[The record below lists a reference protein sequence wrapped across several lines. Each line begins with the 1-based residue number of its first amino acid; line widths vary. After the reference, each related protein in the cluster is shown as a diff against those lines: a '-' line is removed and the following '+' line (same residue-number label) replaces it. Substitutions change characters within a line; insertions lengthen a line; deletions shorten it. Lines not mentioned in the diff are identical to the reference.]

1 MNPLTVL
8 RDSFY
13 FFRIN
18 LWAIVR
24 LCLPLVVCEALA
36 RELVEQAAGPENSAL
51 YSIFVGLLFYPLYTG
66 ALILFLDA
74 RTDGYEPQGRHL
86 LASALH
92 LWPRF
97 ALLAATSMVLI
108 MLGMSLFFLPGVYA
122 MIKLSFAEYLLVLR
136 NLTPMGAMRESF
148 RLTKGKFWPIL
159 TTVMAVLVPLWLLD
173 GLSAMAW
180 TDTQPTPVALL
191 IDSVNSF
198 LQLFLSVVL
207 FRLFMLMADPV
218 PPRDMP

>member
-1 MNPLTVL
+1 MNPLIVL

-18 LWAIVR
+18 LWAILR

-36 RELVEQAAGPENSAL
+36 RELVARVNGPDASVMYDVA
-51 YSIFVGLLFYPLYTG
+51 VGLLFYPLYTA

-86 LASALH
+86 LGKALH

-97 ALLAATSMVLI
+97 ALMAAISTLLI
-108 MLGMSLFFLPGVYA
+108 MFGMWLFVLPGLYL
-122 MIKLSFAEYLLVLR
+122 MIKLSFSEYLLVLR
-136 NLTPMGAMRESF
+136 NTTPFQAMRESF
-148 RLTKGKFWPIL
+148 DLTKGKFWPIL
-159 TTVMAVLVPLWLLD
+159 FTLLAIMIPLWLLD

-180 TDTQPTPVALL
+180 ADNHPTPVRLL
-191 IDSVNSF
+191 VDSVNSF
-198 LQLFLSVVL
+198 LQLLPTVVL
-207 FRLFMLMADPV
+207 FRLFMLMGKPV
-218 PPRDMP
+218 

>member
-1 MNPLTVL
+1 MNPLIVL

-18 LWAIVR
+18 LWAILR

-36 RELVEQAAGPENSAL
+36 RELVARASGPDATVM
-51 YSIFVGLLFYPLYTG
+51 YDVAVGLLFYPLYTA

-86 LASALH
+86 LGKALH

-97 ALLAATSMVLI
+97 ALMAALSTLLI
-108 MLGMSLFFLPGVYA
+108 MFGMWLFVLPGLYL
-122 MIKLSFAEYLLVLR
+122 MIKLSFSEYLLVLR
-136 NLTPMGAMRESF
+136 NITPLQAMRESF
-148 RLTKGKFWPIL
+148 DMTKGKFWPIL
-159 TTVMAVLVPLWLLD
+159 FTLLAIMIPLWLLD

-180 TDTQPTPVALL
+180 TDTQPTLVRLL
-191 IDSVNSF
+191 VDSVNSF
-198 LQLFLSVVL
+198 LQLLPSVVL
-207 FRLFMLMADPV
+207 FRLFMLMSKPD
-218 PPRDMP
+218 

>member
-1 MNPLTVL
+1 MNPLIVL

-18 LWAIVR
+18 LWAILR

-36 RELVEQAAGPENSAL
+36 RELVARVNGPDASVMYDVA
-51 YSIFVGLLFYPLYTG
+51 VGLLFYPLYTA

-86 LASALH
+86 LGKALH

-97 ALLAATSMVLI
+97 ALMAAISTLLI
-108 MLGMSLFFLPGVYA
+108 MFGMWLFVLPGLYL
-122 MIKLSFAEYLLVLR
+122 MIKLSFSEYLLVLR
-136 NLTPMGAMRESF
+136 NTTPFQAMRESF
-148 RLTKGKFWPIL
+148 DLTKGKFWPIL
-159 TTVMAVLVPLWLLD
+159 FTLLAIMIPLWLLD

-180 TDTQPTPVALL
+180 ADTQPTPVRLL
-191 IDSVNSF
+191 VDSVNSF
-198 LQLFLSVVL
+198 LQLLPTVVL
-207 FRLFMLMADPV
+207 FRLFMLMGKPD
-218 PPRDMP
+218 

>member
-1 MNPLTVL
+1 MNPLIVL

-18 LWAIVR
+18 LWAIIR
-24 LCLPLVVCEALA
+24 LCLPLVVCETLV
-36 RELVEQAAGPENSAL
+36 RELVTQASSADVTVM
-51 YSIFVGLLFYPLYTG
+51 YDVAVGLLFYPLYTA

-86 LASALH
+86 LSQALH

-97 ALLAATSMVLI
+97 ALMAAISTLLI
-108 MLGMSLFFLPGVYA
+108 MFGMWLFVLPGLYL

-136 NLTPMGAMRESF
+136 NLTPLQAMRESF
-148 RLTKGKFWPIL
+148 DMTKGKFWPIL
-159 TTVMAVLVPLWLLD
+159 FTLLSIMIPLWLLD

-180 TDTQPTPVALL
+180 SDAQPTPVRLL
-191 IDSVNSF
+191 VDSVNSF
-198 LQLFLSVVL
+198 LQLLPTVVL
-207 FRLFMLMADPV
+207 FRLFMLMGKPD
-218 PPRDMP
+218 

>member
-1 MNPLTVL
+1 MNPLIVL

-18 LWAIVR
+18 LWAILR

-36 RELVEQAAGPENSAL
+36 RELVARVNGPDASVMYDVA
-51 YSIFVGLLFYPLYTG
+51 VGLLFYPLYTA

-86 LASALH
+86 LGKALH

-97 ALLAATSMVLI
+97 ALMAAISTLLI
-108 MLGMSLFFLPGVYA
+108 MFGMWLFVLPGLYL
-122 MIKLSFAEYLLVLR
+122 MIKLSFSEYLLVLR
-136 NLTPMGAMRESF
+136 NTTPLQAMRESF
-148 RLTKGKFWPIL
+148 DLTKGKFWPIL
-159 TTVMAVLVPLWLLD
+159 FTLLAIMIPLWLLD

-180 TDTQPTPVALL
+180 ADTQPTPVRLL
-191 IDSVNSF
+191 VDSVNSF
-198 LQLFLSVVL
+198 LQLLPTVVL
-207 FRLFMLMADPV
+207 FRLFMLMGKPD
-218 PPRDMP
+218 

>member
-1 MNPLTVL
+1 MNPLIVL

-18 LWAIVR
+18 LWAILR

-36 RELVEQAAGPENSAL
+36 RELVARASGPDATVM
-51 YSIFVGLLFYPLYTG
+51 YDVAVGLLFYPLYTA

-86 LASALH
+86 LGKALH

-97 ALLAATSMVLI
+97 ALMAALSTLLI
-108 MLGMSLFFLPGVYA
+108 MFGMWLFVLPGLYL
-122 MIKLSFAEYLLVLR
+122 MIKLSFSEYLLVLR
-136 NLTPMGAMRESF
+136 NITPLQAMRESF
-148 RLTKGKFWPIL
+148 DMTKGKFWPIL
-159 TTVMAVLVPLWLLD
+159 FTLLAIMIPLWLLD

-180 TDTQPTPVALL
+180 TDTQPTLVRLL
-191 IDSVNSF
+191 VDSVNSF
-198 LQLFLSVVL
+198 LQLLPSVVL
-207 FRLFMLMADPV
+207 FRLFMLMSKAD
-218 PPRDMP
+218 

>member
-1 MNPLTVL
+1 MNPLIVL

-18 LWAIVR
+18 LWAILR

-36 RELVEQAAGPENSAL
+36 RELVARANGPDASVMYDVA
-51 YSIFVGLLFYPLYTG
+51 VGLLFYPLYTA

-86 LASALH
+86 LGKALH

-97 ALLAATSMVLI
+97 ALMAAISTLLI
-108 MLGMSLFFLPGVYA
+108 MFGMWLFVLPGLYL
-122 MIKLSFAEYLLVLR
+122 MIKLSFSEYLLVLR
-136 NLTPMGAMRESF
+136 NSTPLQAMRESF
-148 RLTKGKFWPIL
+148 DLTKGKFWP
-159 TTVMAVLVPLWLLD
+159 VLFTLLAIMIPLWLLD

-180 TDTQPTPVALL
+180 SDAQPTPVRLL
-191 IDSVNSF
+191 VDSVNSF
-198 LQLFLSVVL
+198 LQLLPTVVL
-207 FRLFMLMADPV
+207 FRLFMLMGKPD
-218 PPRDMP
+218 

>member
-1 MNPLTVL
+1 MNPLIVL

-18 LWAIVR
+18 LWAILR

-36 RELVEQAAGPENSAL
+36 RELVARANGPDASVMYDVA
-51 YSIFVGLLFYPLYTG
+51 VGLLFYPLYTA

-86 LASALH
+86 LGKALH

-97 ALLAATSMVLI
+97 ALMAAISTLLI
-108 MLGMSLFFLPGVYA
+108 MFGMWLFVLPGLYL
-122 MIKLSFAEYLLVLR
+122 MIKLSFSEYLLVLR
-136 NLTPMGAMRESF
+136 NSTPLQAMRESF
-148 RLTKGKFWPIL
+148 DLTKGKFWPIL
-159 TTVMAVLVPLWLLD
+159 FTLLAIMIPLWLLD

-180 TDTQPTPVALL
+180 ADTQPTPVRLL
-191 IDSVNSF
+191 VDSVNSF
-198 LQLFLSVVL
+198 LQLLPTVVL
-207 FRLFMLMADPV
+207 FRLFMLMGKPD
-218 PPRDMP
+218 

>member
-1 MNPLTVL
+1 MNPLIVL

-18 LWAIVR
+18 LWAIIR
-24 LCLPLVVCEALA
+24 LCLPLVVCETLV
-36 RELVEQAAGPENSAL
+36 RELVTQASSADVTVM
-51 YSIFVGLLFYPLYTG
+51 YDVAVGLLFYPMYTA

-86 LASALH
+86 LSQALH

-97 ALLAATSMVLI
+97 ALMAAISTLLI
-108 MLGMSLFFLPGVYA
+108 MFGMWLFVLPGLYL

-136 NLTPMGAMRESF
+136 NLTPLQAMRESF
-148 RLTKGKFWPIL
+148 DMTKGKFWPIL
-159 TTVMAVLVPLWLLD
+159 FTLLSIMIPLWLLD

-180 TDTQPTPVALL
+180 SDAQPTPVRLL
-191 IDSVNSF
+191 VDSVNSF
-198 LQLFLSVVL
+198 LQLLPTVVL
-207 FRLFMLMADPV
+207 FRLFMLMSKPD
-218 PPRDMP
+218 

>member
-1 MNPLTVL
+1 MNPLIVL

-13 FFRIN
+13 FFRSN

-24 LCLPLVVCEALA
+24 LCLPLVVVEALA
-36 RELVEQAAGPENSAL
+36 KELVDQVTGPEGSAL
-51 YSIFVGLLFYPLYTG
+51 YDIAVGLLFYPMYTA

-86 LASALH
+86 LGKALH

-97 ALLAATSMVLI
+97 ALLAGMSTALI
-108 MLGMSLFFLPGVYA
+108 MLGMSLFFLPGLFV
-122 MIKLSFAEYLLVLR
+122 MIKLAFAEYLLVLR
-136 NLTPMGAMRESF
+136 NLTPLQAMRESF
-148 RLTKGKFWPIL
+148 QLTTGKFWPIL
-159 TTVMAVLVPLWLLD
+159 TTVLAVMVPLWLLD

-180 TDTQPTPVALL
+180 ADTQPTPITLL

-198 LQLFLSVVL
+198 LQLFPSIVM
-207 FRLFMLMADPV
+207 FRLFMLMAEPV
-218 PPRDMP
+218 SRRSQ

>member
-1 MNPLTVL
+1 MNPLIVL

-13 FFRIN
+13 FFRSN

-24 LCLPLVVCEALA
+24 LCLPLVVMEALA
-36 RELVEQAAGPENSAL
+36 KELVDQITGPEGSPL
-51 YSIFVGLLFYPLYTG
+51 YDVVVGLLFYPMYTA

-86 LASALH
+86 LGKALH

-97 ALLAATSMVLI
+97 ALLAGMSTALI
-108 MLGMSLFFLPGVYA
+108 MLGMSLFFLPGLFV
-122 MIKLSFAEYLLVLR
+122 MIKLAFAEYLLVLR
-136 NLTPMGAMRESF
+136 NLTPLQAMRESF
-148 RLTKGKFWPIL
+148 QLTTGKFWPIL
-159 TTVMAVLVPLWLLD
+159 TTVLAVMVPLWLLD

-180 TDTQPTPVALL
+180 ADTQPTPITLL

-198 LQLFLSVVL
+198 LQLFPSIVM
-207 FRLFMLMADPV
+207 FRLFMLMAEPV
-218 PPRDMP
+218 SRRAQ

>member
-1 MNPLTVL
+1 MNPLIVL

-18 LWAIVR
+18 LWAILR

-36 RELVEQAAGPENSAL
+36 RELVARASGPDATVM
-51 YSIFVGLLFYPLYTG
+51 YDVAVGLLFYPLYTA

-86 LASALH
+86 LGKALH

-97 ALLAATSMVLI
+97 ALMAAISTLLI
-108 MLGMSLFFLPGVYA
+108 MFGMWLFVLPGLYL
-122 MIKLSFAEYLLVLR
+122 MIKLSFSEYLLVLR
-136 NLTPMGAMRESF
+136 NITPLQAMRESF
-148 RLTKGKFWPIL
+148 DMTKGKFWPIL
-159 TTVMAVLVPLWLLD
+159 FTLLAIMIPLWLLD

-180 TDTQPTPVALL
+180 TDTQPTLVRLL
-191 IDSVNSF
+191 VDSVNSF
-198 LQLFLSVVL
+198 LQLLPSVVL
-207 FRLFMLMADPV
+207 FRLFMLMSKAD
-218 PPRDMP
+218 

>member
-1 MNPLTVL
+1 MNPLIVL

-18 LWAIVR
+18 LWAILR

-36 RELVEQAAGPENSAL
+36 RELVARANGPDGSVMYDVA
-51 YSIFVGLLFYPLYTG
+51 VGLLFYPLYTA

-86 LASALH
+86 LGKALH

-97 ALLAATSMVLI
+97 ALMAAISTLLI
-108 MLGMSLFFLPGVYA
+108 MFGMWLFVLPGLYL
-122 MIKLSFAEYLLVLR
+122 MIKLSFSEYLLVLR
-136 NLTPMGAMRESF
+136 NSTPLQAMRESF
-148 RLTKGKFWPIL
+148 DLTKGKFWPIL
-159 TTVMAVLVPLWLLD
+159 FTLLAIMIPLWLLD

-180 TDTQPTPVALL
+180 ADTQPTPVRLL
-191 IDSVNSF
+191 VDSVNSF
-198 LQLFLSVVL
+198 LQLLPTVVL
-207 FRLFMLMADPV
+207 FRLFMLMGKPD
-218 PPRDMP
+218 

>member
-1 MNPLTVL
+1 MNPLIVL

-18 LWAIVR
+18 LWAILR

-36 RELVEQAAGPENSAL
+36 RELVARVNGPDASVMYDVA
-51 YSIFVGLLFYPLYTG
+51 VGLLFYPLYTA

-86 LASALH
+86 LGKALH

-97 ALLAATSMVLI
+97 ALMAAISTLLI
-108 MLGMSLFFLPGVYA
+108 MFGMWLFVLPGLYL

-136 NLTPMGAMRESF
+136 NVTPLQAMRESF
-148 RLTKGKFWPIL
+148 DLTKGKFWPIL
-159 TTVMAVLVPLWLLD
+159 FTLLAIMIPLWLLD

-180 TDTQPTPVALL
+180 ADTQPTPVRLL
-191 IDSVNSF
+191 VDSVNSF
-198 LQLFLSVVL
+198 LQLLPTVVL
-207 FRLFMLMADPV
+207 FRLFMLMGKPD
-218 PPRDMP
+218 

>member
-1 MNPLTVL
+1 MNPLIVL

-18 LWAIVR
+18 LWAILR

-36 RELVEQAAGPENSAL
+36 RELVARVNGTDASVMYDVA
-51 YSIFVGLLFYPLYTG
+51 VGLLFYPLYTA

-86 LASALH
+86 LGKALH

-97 ALLAATSMVLI
+97 ALMAAISTLLI
-108 MLGMSLFFLPGVYA
+108 MFGMWLFVLPGLYL
-122 MIKLSFAEYLLVLR
+122 MIKLSFSEYLLVLR
-136 NLTPMGAMRESF
+136 NTTPLQAMRESF
-148 RLTKGKFWPIL
+148 DLTKGKFWPIL
-159 TTVMAVLVPLWLLD
+159 FTLLAIMIPLWLLD

-180 TDTQPTPVALL
+180 ADTQPTPVRLL
-191 IDSVNSF
+191 VDSVNSF
-198 LQLFLSVVL
+198 LQLLPTVVL
-207 FRLFMLMADPV
+207 FRLFMLMGKPD
-218 PPRDMP
+218 

>member
-1 MNPLTVL
+1 MNPLIVL

-18 LWAIVR
+18 LWAILR

-36 RELVEQAAGPENSAL
+36 RELVARANGPDASVMYDVA
-51 YSIFVGLLFYPLYTG
+51 VGLLFYPLYTA

-86 LASALH
+86 LGKALH

-97 ALLAATSMVLI
+97 ALMAAISTLLI
-108 MLGMSLFFLPGVYA
+108 MFGMWLFVLPGLYL
-122 MIKLSFAEYLLVLR
+122 MIKLSFSEYLLVLR
-136 NLTPMGAMRESF
+136 NTTPLQAMRESF
-148 RLTKGKFWPIL
+148 DLTKGKFWPIL
-159 TTVMAVLVPLWLLD
+159 FTLLAIMIPLWLLD

-180 TDTQPTPVALL
+180 ADTQPTPVRLL
-191 IDSVNSF
+191 VDSVNSF
-198 LQLFLSVVL
+198 LQLLPTVVL
-207 FRLFMLMADPV
+207 FRLFMLMGKPD
-218 PPRDMP
+218 

>member
-1 MNPLTVL
+1 MNPLIVL

-18 LWAIVR
+18 LWAIIR
-24 LCLPLVVCEALA
+24 LCLPLVVCETLV
-36 RELVEQAAGPENSAL
+36 RELVTQASSADVTVM
-51 YSIFVGLLFYPLYTG
+51 YDVAVGLLFYPLYTA

-86 LASALH
+86 LSQALH

-97 ALLAATSMVLI
+97 ALMAAISTLLI
-108 MLGMSLFFLPGVYA
+108 MFGMWLFVLPGLYL

-136 NLTPMGAMRESF
+136 NLTPLQAMRESF
-148 RLTKGKFWPIL
+148 DMTKGKFWPIL
-159 TTVMAVLVPLWLLD
+159 FTLLSIMIPLWLLD

-180 TDTQPTPVALL
+180 SDAQPTPVRLL
-191 IDSVNSF
+191 VDSVNSF
-198 LQLFLSVVL
+198 LQLLPTVVL
-207 FRLFMLMADPV
+207 FRLFMLMSKPD
-218 PPRDMP
+218 

>member
-1 MNPLTVL
+1 MNPLIVL

-18 LWAIVR
+18 LWAILR

-36 RELVEQAAGPENSAL
+36 RELVARASGPDATVM
-51 YSIFVGLLFYPLYTG
+51 YDVAVGLLFYPLYTA

-86 LASALH
+86 LGKALH

-97 ALLAATSMVLI
+97 ALMAALSTLLI
-108 MLGMSLFFLPGVYA
+108 MFGMWLFVLPGLYL
-122 MIKLSFAEYLLVLR
+122 MIKLSFSEYLLVLR
-136 NLTPMGAMRESF
+136 NITPLQAMRESF
-148 RLTKGKFWPIL
+148 DMTKGKFWPIL
-159 TTVMAVLVPLWLLD
+159 FTLLAIMIPLWLLD

-180 TDTQPTPVALL
+180 TDTRPTLVRLL
-191 IDSVNSF
+191 VDSVNSF
-198 LQLFLSVVL
+198 LQLLPSVVL
-207 FRLFMLMADPV
+207 FRLFMLMSKPD
-218 PPRDMP
+218 